1 MKKLLLI
8 IAIMFAGIGSAMAQT
23 EKGKMAAGLSLLYGT
38 ETQYLGIGA
47 KYRYAISDEFRA
59 EASLNYQFK
68 HDHETL
74 TDGNINFHYLLPV
87 NDGKLNT
94 YPILGVGFGSKHKCH
109 TKVEGAYNGPSKN
122 DGVVGFNAGW
132 GAEFEI
138 TEKAAVTLEAQYQF
152 FNKNATQLLIGFGI
166 VHTF

>member
-38 ETQYLGIGA
+38 ETKYLGIGA
-47 KYRYAISDEFRA
+47 KYRYAISDEFRG

-68 HDHETL
+68 HNYESMV
-74 TDGNINFHYLLPV
+74 DGNINFHYLLPV
-87 NDGKLNT
+87 NDGKMNT
-94 YPILGVGFGSKHKCH
+94 YPILGVGFGSVH
-109 TKVEGAYNGPSKN
+109 TSCAGIKDNVGIT
-122 DGVVGFNAGW
+122 GFNAGW

-138 TEKAAVTLEAQYQF
+138 TEKAAITLEAQYQF
-152 FNKNATQLLIGFGI
+152 FNKNATQLLVGFGI